1 MRHLREALVAILAA
15 RGPHGRSCP
24 VMLLLIAGT
33 CYATHPSEYQ
43 LKTVFLFDFAQSIE
57 WPASAFPSL
66 ASPFVIGV
74 LGTDPF
80 GPQLDALVRDKAIH
94 RRPVVIE
101 RYRNIDE
108 LHRCNILFIGQT
120 QPLELPRI
128 LEALKGRSVLTVSE
142 ADEAEQSG
150 VMIRLITQGN
160 RIRLRINLAAARA
173 DNLVISSRLLR
184 LAAS

>member
-1 MRHLREALVAILAA
+1 MRYLREAFVAILTA
-15 RGPHGRSCP
+15 RSPPGRARLAVP
-24 VMLLLIAGT
+24 LLIVGT
-33 CYATHPSEYQ
+33 CCAAHPSEYQ
-43 LKTVFLFDFAQSIE
+43 LKTVFLFDFAQSVE
-57 WPASAFPSL
+57 WPASAFPNL

-101 RYRNIDE
+101 RYHNIDE
-108 LHRCNILFIGQT
+108 LQRCNILFIGQT
-120 QPLELPRI
+120 QPQELLRI
-128 LEALKGRSVLTVSE
+128 LEALRGRSILTVSD

-160 RIRLRINLAAARA
+160 RIQLRINVAAAQA
-173 DNLVISSRLLR
+173 GKLVISSRLLR